1 MNILQI
7 STIWITISTST
18 TQKETIMQI
27 TKSQLDAQP
36 KFNNSTDDEPYTCA
50 CCGKVLNTAK
60 AVWLEGSTVT
70 SKYYLKDVVP
80 AEDSQGYFAF
90 GITCAKKVALT
101 TY

>member
-1 MNILQI
+1 
-7 STIWITISTST
+7 
-18 TQKETIMQI
+18 MQI

-36 KFNNSTDDEPYTCA
+36 KFNNSTEDNFYTCA